1 MFENPRR
8 GRQARHF
15 IINVPK
21 NSRSQIVFRTH
32 IFQHLT
38 LGASDCTTA
47 KKRLSSPFQL
57 KVIFGCVQCTWAV
70 FAFKP
75 VNKVTQYHRY
85 SNGAFLTS
93 TFQWEVLFDIVV
105 VKASEEGLPFGDRHC
120 DKLRSASE
128 RHAKED
134 AALLLLARFL
144 FEMESLIPS

>member
-8 GRQARHF
+8 DRQARNF
-15 IINVPK
+15 TTNVPK
-21 NSRSQIVFRTH
+21 ILDLKSSSEH
-32 IFQHLT
+32 IFSKNWRWVPLT
-38 LGASDCTTA
+38 ATA